1 MNEIKLIKNGDS
13 TYSCDVPISRE
24 DWSAILSD
32 KKVTTDAAINTLLS
46 FYFMPE
52 QRSSCSDLE
61 KIYGRKS
68 GYYLGAI
75 NQFCRKVL
83 KLIGT
88 FTIADHDSNG
98 EIYWPVAMACGRV
111 EKGLFVWQLRKELTE
126 ALRDR
131 VIDWYISRYVAE
143 LPTFWKDEKY
153 KWEAAECFANK
164 WDIDAEN
171 FGGMFAEATAK
182 VNNLLSSTNSFPRDM
197 ILNFAKVDGEFTRGL
212 VRELYDES
220 RPVEE
225 RFKEFMDASAKFFTA
240 NFDSKDRNNFQST
253 NAISTY
259 LWLRY
264 PDKYPIYK
272 YRIYRRVSDAANM
285 GVAIAPTGRVEEVM
299 KGYEMYS
306 RIRARLEKSDPL
318 KISSNCRDMPVTKEC
333 SNALASTLPTRIRY
347 L

>member
-75 NQFCRKVL
+75 NQFCRKVR

-131 VIDWYISRYVAE
+131 VIDWYIS
-143 LPTFWKDEKY
+143 L
-153 KWEAAECFANK
+153 
-164 WDIDAEN
+164 
-171 FGGMFAEATAK
+171 
-182 VNNLLSSTNSFPRDM
+182 
-197 ILNFAKVDGEFTRGL
+197 
-212 VRELYDES
+212 
-220 RPVEE
+220 
-225 RFKEFMDASAKFFTA
+225 
-240 NFDSKDRNNFQST
+240 
-253 NAISTY
+253 
-259 LWLRY
+259 
-264 PDKYPIYK
+264 
-272 YRIYRRVSDAANM
+272 
-285 GVAIAPTGRVEEVM
+285 
-299 KGYEMYS
+299 YS
-306 RIRARLEKSDPL
+306 RIRTRLEKSDPL

>member
-111 EKGLFVWQLRKELTE
+111 EKVLFVWQLRKELTE

-131 VIDWYISRYVAE
+131 VID
-143 LPTFWKDEKY
+143 
-153 KWEAAECFANK
+153 
-164 WDIDAEN
+164 
-171 FGGMFAEATAK
+171 
-182 VNNLLSSTNSFPRDM
+182 
-197 ILNFAKVDGEFTRGL
+197 
-212 VRELYDES
+212 
-220 RPVEE
+220 
-225 RFKEFMDASAKFFTA
+225 
-240 NFDSKDRNNFQST
+240 
-253 NAISTY
+253 
-259 LWLRY
+259 
-264 PDKYPIYK
+264 
-272 YRIYRRVSDAANM
+272 
-285 GVAIAPTGRVEEVM
+285 
-299 KGYEMYS
+299 
-306 RIRARLEKSDPL
+306 
-318 KISSNCRDMPVTKEC
+318 
-333 SNALASTLPTRIRY
+333 
-347 L
+347 

>member
-75 NQFCRKVL
+75 NQFCRKVR

-131 VIDWYISRYVAE
+131 VIDWYIS
-143 LPTFWKDEKY
+143 L
-153 KWEAAECFANK
+153 
-164 WDIDAEN
+164 
-171 FGGMFAEATAK
+171 
-182 VNNLLSSTNSFPRDM
+182 
-197 ILNFAKVDGEFTRGL
+197 
-212 VRELYDES
+212 
-220 RPVEE
+220 
-225 RFKEFMDASAKFFTA
+225 
-240 NFDSKDRNNFQST
+240 
-253 NAISTY
+253 
-259 LWLRY
+259 
-264 PDKYPIYK
+264 
-272 YRIYRRVSDAANM
+272 
-285 GVAIAPTGRVEEVM
+285 
-299 KGYEMYS
+299 YS
-306 RIRARLEKSDPL
+306 RIRTRLEKNDPL